1 MQLPVVSLAALPGNH
16 EVRRI
21 IREVAALATTGDR
34 QRVPLGLSQ
43 KITQLLYKTQVPL
56 ARELYAALLHQ
67 FCKDH
72 DEVAKEVIPWLVE
85 SPDEVCSMCCK
96 NVNEARVLIST
107 QRKYNVPVTIVLLK
121 AGLFLVEQQDAQ
133 LALFLGTDPKPSLQ
147 NYAAGLVRECVFG
160 SPPTAIQKHFSRTI
174 DMFMRLSASARAT
187 EE

>member
-1 MQLPVVSLAALPGNH
+1 
-16 EVRRI
+16 
-21 IREVAALATTGDR
+21 
-34 QRVPLGLSQ
+34 
-43 KITQLLYKTQVPL
+43 
-56 ARELYAALLHQ
+56 
-67 FCKDH
+67 
-72 DEVAKEVIPWLVE
+72 
-85 SPDEVCSMCCK
+85 MCCK
-96 NVNEARVLIST
+96 NVNEARVLIYT